1 MKLSKSSIVLIVV
14 LGLFLIYM
22 FGQSESSLEIVDFS
36 LDKPETQTASI
47 SSNEDRNPYY
57 GDLHV
62 HTKYSFDAYVFGI
75 TATPDDAYRYAK
87 GEGIKHP
94 MGYEMKL
101 REPLDFYAVTDHGI
115 FLGMVEALADTT
127 TKISQKPF
135 AEPFHNLNRPENMN
149 DSSFGRE
156 PIYSVAFYVER

>member
-36 LDKPETQTASI
+36 LDKPETQSPSI

-75 TATPDDAYRYAK
+75 TATPCLLYTSPSPRDLSTSRM
-87 GEGIKHP
+87 P
-94 MGYEMKL
+94 
-101 REPLDFYAVTDHGI
+101 
-115 FLGMVEALADTT
+115 
-127 TKISQKPF
+127 
-135 AEPFHNLNRPENMN
+135 
-149 DSSFGRE
+149 SS
-156 PIYSVAFYVER
+156 A